1 MKRRTALLALA
12 TSLLVSIASSIQAAP
27 VLLNRITTIAPA
39 QASVGQEVVVTIS
52 SPEIDPALAKLIQI
66 NKSKLINLSTR
77 IPANLSGRFAP
88 NYKVFFTGAGS
99 SFVEGRNLTSLG
111 NSRYSVVV
119 PQGARTGRL
128 KLVRG
133 TGSEAPS
140 SFSTGTFTVTNLGIA
155 LHNQSQYHLVSIK
168 VNGIERLA
176 PNQGVQPGDFF
187 DIGLPAGSNHRVIY
201 SIGIDQNR
209 AILTRD
215 AGATTAR
222 PFDTGIGGYPTA
234 VTVGRLTAR
243 EMLRST
249 PTFRLNGNLM
259 TSTWMGFNVLTGFF
273 DGYDFISDT
282 NTGAM
287 TFRKWQGD
295 PANVIATGSVSE
307 PSSWN
312 NLVNQIAVPLRNPNG
327 SVHAN
332 IAITLTNPGFLP
344 SFITGDGLTYEPF

>member
-12 TSLLVSIASSIQAAP
+12 ASFLVSSIQAAP

-52 SPEIDPALAKLIQI
+52 SPELDPAIAKLIQI

-77 IPANLSGRFAP
+77 LPANLSGRFAP
-88 NYKVFFTGAGS
+88 SYKVFFTSAGT

-111 NSRYSVVV
+111 NNRYSVVV

-133 TGSEAPS
+133 TGSQAPS
-140 SFSTGTFTVTNLGIA
+140 SLSTGTFTLTNLGIA

-168 VNGIERLA
+168 VNGVERLA
-176 PNQGVQPGDFF
+176 ANQGVQPGDFF

-209 AILTRD
+209 PILTRD

-222 PFDTGIGGYPTA
+222 AFDTGIGGYPTA

-249 PTFRLNGNLM
+249 PSFTLNGNLM
-259 TSTWMGFNVLTGFF
+259 TSRWMGFNVPTGFF

-282 NTGAM
+282 NTGSM

-295 PANVIATGSVSE
+295 PSNVIASGTVNE
-307 PSSWN
+307 PNSWA
-312 NLVNQIAVPLRNPNG
+312 NLVNQIAVPLRNTNG